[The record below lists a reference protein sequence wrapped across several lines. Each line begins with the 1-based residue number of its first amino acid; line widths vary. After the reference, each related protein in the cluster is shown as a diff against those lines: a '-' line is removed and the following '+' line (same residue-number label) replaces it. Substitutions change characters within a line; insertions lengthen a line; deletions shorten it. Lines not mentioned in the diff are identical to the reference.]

1 MLDKIKN
8 LFAKKPEPKVEPE
21 VKKVKEPKPK
31 RELSEKEKATL
42 DNEPYIA
49 ITKVDINPENIH
61 DGAFELDWND
71 KFIINLIKAGYKI
84 KETDTESEI
93 VDRWMQQI
101 CRTIALEMYEQ
112 TQADPENRDVRYQ
125 VRKKKLDNGRTEV
138 S

>member
-1 MLDKIKN
+1 MLNKLKN

-31 RELSEKEKATL
+31 KELSDKEKATL
-42 DNEPYIA
+42 NNEPYVA
-49 ITKVDINPENIH
+49 ITKVEINPDNIH

-71 KFIINLIKAGYKI
+71 KFVVNLVKSGYKI
-84 KETDTESEI
+84 KETDTEAEI

-101 CRTIALEMYEQ
+101 CKTIALEMYEQ
-112 TQADPENRDVRYQ
+112 NQADPENRDVRYQ
-125 VRKKKLDNGRTEV
+125 VNKKKLDNGRTEI